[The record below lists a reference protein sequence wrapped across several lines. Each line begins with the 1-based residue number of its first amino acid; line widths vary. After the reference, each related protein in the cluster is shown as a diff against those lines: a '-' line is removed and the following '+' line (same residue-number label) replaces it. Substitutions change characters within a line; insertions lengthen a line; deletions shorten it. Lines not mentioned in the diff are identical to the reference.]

1 MRLKKTSFLNTT
13 CHKILISPNKQ
24 KLISMLHVPH
34 GPKWYCIGSIRMA
47 WFCTLQGENVLP
59 TLSQVLPPLDETSA
73 QPLYQQLQRA
83 LRGAIENG
91 IIGPDDAL
99 PPERDLA
106 EMLGVSRITVRKAID
121 ELVEDGLLIR
131 KQGSGTFVSNRV
143 EKNFAKLTS
152 FSEDMRARGRE
163 PRSVWLNR
171 AEGTVTPEESL
182 TLRSSPG
189 TPVFRFHRIRYADD
203 APMALEYAT
212 VIASCLTS
220 LETVESSLYEALE
233 RTGNRPVRALQRL
246 RAVLLTAEQ
255 AKLLKAQE
263 GEAGLLVAR
272 VGYLKDGRAVE
283 YSQSYYRGEIYDF
296 VAELSAN
303 IVTPTR
309 MFLEAAESADV
320 VAAQLGQN
328 AALLTSLGASLR
340 ARPPRAVVTCARGS
354 SDHAATY
361 ARYLIEAHTQALT
374 SSAAPSLSSIYD
386 ASTDMRDVLFV
397 AISQSGKSPD
407 LLAATQNARAGGA
420 LTIALC
426 NTPDS
431 PLMQAVDVP
440 VPLARRA
447 GKKRRGDQVVH
458 RLAELPGAAGR
469 ELGAGFWP
477 VGGTGAAARPAGA
490 RLEMRLE
497 RGRGG
502 AHPCP

>member
-1 MRLKKTSFLNTT
+1 MV
-13 CHKILISPNKQ
+13 
-24 KLISMLHVPH
+24 LH
-34 GPKWYCIGSIRMA
+34 
-47 WFCTLQGENVLP
+47 WFYQDGMVGTLQGENVLS

-106 EMLGVSRITVRKAID
+106 ETLGVSRITVRKAID

-203 APMALEYAT
+203 APMAIEYAT

-296 VAELSAN
+296 VAELSA
-303 IVTPTR
+303 
-309 MFLEAAESADV
+309 
-320 VAAQLGQN
+320 
-328 AALLTSLGASLR
+328 
-340 ARPPRAVVTCARGS
+340 
-354 SDHAATY
+354 
-361 ARYLIEAHTQALT
+361 
-374 SSAAPSLSSIYD
+374 
-386 ASTDMRDVLFV
+386 ST
-397 AISQSGKSPD
+397 
-407 LLAATQNARAGGA
+407 
-420 LTIALC
+420 
-426 NTPDS
+426 
-431 PLMQAVDVP
+431 
-440 VPLARRA
+440 
-447 GKKRRGDQVVH
+447 
-458 RLAELPGAAGR
+458 
-469 ELGAGFWP
+469 
-477 VGGTGAAARPAGA
+477 
-490 RLEMRLE
+490 
-497 RGRGG
+497 
-502 AHPCP
+502 